1 MVLKKSV
8 VIILTF
14 YFLCTQDF
22 NAQDKN
28 YWNHFFQTAFENSSK
43 INDIKKDYITAV
55 ISKKQYDYQWF
66 PNLQLALQNTT
77 SASRGDY
84 IPVLNKQN
92 ASTNTSVSKLNWLT
106 SPATSFAI
114 SQRLPGG
121 GEIALGAGYGFNYS
135 FEHKAFLQRPEIQI
149 SLNQLLSW
157 GAFGI
162 TKNPEYQLM
171 KEQKEY
177 SELVYKIKLNSE
189 LINIL
194 QLIKNADILYAQE
207 HYYEAL
213 AKEYESELKTSKEKM
228 YSGMQSNL
236 QTHYAEHQYSEAL
249 RNLNSIHYEIDNIK
263 KEIEILVPQFYLQ
276 DIENN
281 RKELIE
287 MISKIYDSIDPIETK
302 IENNLNLQI
311 YSSILKQYL
320 FQYRTNEINYAPE
333 FFLNS
338 SITPNSSVNANFSDW
353 YKSFRIFKENKNPF
367 DFSVTMGIRKKFEFP
382 AAMIKRKEIYALNKT
397 AVETEFTVTQNTQK
411 HELKILL
418 ADINIK
424 RNYLQNLESE
434 LQTEQFFRENRH
446 NLYEQ
451 NLITQDDFLKSETLY
466 YQIYSDYIKTLWECL
481 ETQIKIINLFS
492 STPIFSNTFLE
503 EFNEN

>member
-22 NAQDKN
+22 NAQDRN
-28 YWNHFFQTAFENSSK
+28 YWNHFFQTAFENSTK
-43 INDIKKDYITAV
+43 INDIKKDYISAV

-92 ASTNTSVSKLNWLT
+92 ASTNTSASKLNWLT

-171 KEQKEY
+171 KEQKQY

-281 RKELIE
+281 L
-287 MISKIYDSIDPIETK
+287 
-302 IENNLNLQI
+302 
-311 YSSILKQYL
+311 
-320 FQYRTNEINYAPE
+320 
-333 FFLNS
+333 
-338 SITPNSSVNANFSDW
+338 
-353 YKSFRIFKENKNPF
+353 
-367 DFSVTMGIRKKFEFP
+367 
-382 AAMIKRKEIYALNKT
+382 
-397 AVETEFTVTQNTQK
+397 
-411 HELKILL
+411 
-418 ADINIK
+418 
-424 RNYLQNLESE
+424 
-434 LQTEQFFRENRH
+434 
-446 NLYEQ
+446 
-451 NLITQDDFLKSETLY
+451 
-466 YQIYSDYIKTLWECL
+466 
-481 ETQIKIINLFS
+481 
-492 STPIFSNTFLE
+492 
-503 EFNEN
+503 

>member
-1 MVLKKSV
+1 MVLKKFAA
-8 VIILTF
+8 IILLL
-14 YFLCTQDF
+14 YFLCSQNI
-22 NAQDKN
+22 NAQDRN
-28 YWNHFFQTAFENSSK
+28 YWNHFFQTAFENSSE
-43 INDIKKDYITAV
+43 INDIKKDYISAI
-55 ISKKQYDYQWF
+55 ISKKQYDYHWF
-66 PNLQLALQNTT
+66 PNLQVALQNTT

-92 ASTNTSVSKLNWLT
+92 ASTNTSASRLTWLT

-121 GEIALGAGYGFNYS
+121 GELAFGAGYGFNYS
-135 FEHKAFLQRPEIQI
+135 FEHKAFLQRPEIQL
-149 SLNQLLSW
+149 SLNQLLSR

-194 QLIKNADILYAQE
+194 QLIKNADILYSQE
-207 HYYEAL
+207 QYYEAL
-213 AKEYESELKTSKEKM
+213 MKKYESELNTAKEKAA
-228 YSGMQSNL
+228 SGMQSNL
-236 QTHYAEHQYSEAL
+236 QTHYAEHQYSEAMQK
-249 RNLNSIHYEIDNIK
+249 LNDIRYEKDNIK
-263 KEIEILVPQFYLQ
+263 KEIEILVPQFNFK
-276 DIENN
+276 DIDTN
-281 RKELIE
+281 RIELIE
-287 MISKIYDSIDPIETK
+287 MILKIYNSIEPIETE
-302 IENNLNLQI
+302 IENNSNVKI

-367 DFSVTMGIRKKFEFP
+367 DFSVTMGVRKKFEFP
-382 AAMIKRKEIYALNKT
+382 AAMKKRKEIYELNKN

-411 HELKILL
+411 RELKILL
-418 ADINIK
+418 EDINNK
-424 RNYLQNLESE
+424 RNYLQSLETE
-434 LQTEQFFRENRH
+434 LQTEQFFRENRL

-451 NLITQDDFLKSETLY
+451 NLITQDDFLQSETIY
-466 YQIYSDYIKTLWECL
+466 FQIYSDYIKTLWECM
-481 ETQIKIINLFS
+481 ENQINVINLCS
-492 STPIFSNTFLE
+492 STPLLLNTFLE
-503 EFNEN
+503 DTYEN